1 MEVGTLPSLYD
12 RMPPE
17 SGRIIL
23 PIANMIFSN
32 IPRETKRMDW
42 RVGC

>member
-1 MEVGTLPSLYD
+1 MIECLLRLD
-12 RMPPE
+12 
-17 SGRIIL
+17 RIIL